1 MPTIATRKLTLE
13 SAQKMADDCA
23 RATLRII
30 AETARA
36 DARIAEQKAR
46 LAEKTAEDAALVAK
60 LEPKVIAYLLA
71 NKDEICEERK
81 KTLETALS
89 KIGFRKCTD
98 VVLEDPQLVLEFAM
112 GAGYVDLFTKPDPKL
127 SKPAIRKRIDAGE
140 AIPGARLDSDFE
152 PFVSPQKTLLDQ
164 AKRGEVGC
172 VQ

>member
-23 RATLRII
+23 RAKLRII

-36 DARIAEQKAR
+36 DARVADQKAR
-46 LAEKTAEDAALVAK
+46 LADKTAEDAALVSE

-71 NKDEICEERK
+71 NKDTICEQRK
-81 KTLETALS
+81 KTFESMVA
-89 KIGFRKCTD
+89 KMGFRKCSD
-98 VVLEDPQLVLEFAM
+98 VVWDDPEAVLKFAM
-112 GAGYVDLFTKPDPKL
+112 QHGYTDLFTMPDPRL
-127 SKPAIRKRIDAGE
+127 SKPAVRKRIASGE
-140 AIPGARLDSDFE
+140 EVPGARLDADFE

-172 VQ
+172 AK